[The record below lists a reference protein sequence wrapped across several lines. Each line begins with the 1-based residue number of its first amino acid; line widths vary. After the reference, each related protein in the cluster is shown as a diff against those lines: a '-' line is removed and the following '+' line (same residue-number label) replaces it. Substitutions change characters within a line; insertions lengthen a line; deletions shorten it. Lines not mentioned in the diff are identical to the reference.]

1 MYFDLTKKEYKEYDK
16 KFRKTY
22 VGKKLFIVY
31 VISLVMFCITTFGV
45 LSLDFFTS
53 TKDILRHVVPTC
65 FLAVVFLIMVVY
77 YEKLYYYELKD
88 YINTRKK

>member
-22 VGKKLFIVY
+22 VGRKLYIVY
-31 VISLVMFCITTFGV
+31 VISLIMFAITTFGV
-45 LSLDFFTS
+45 LSLDFFTN

-65 FLAVVFLIMVVY
+65 FLALVFLIMVVH
-77 YEKLYYYELKD
+77 YEKLYYLELKD
-88 YINTRKK
+88 YIKSQKK